1 MEDMGPYACG
11 GGESVSSYGRMG
23 RTRASCDLEVERSIL
38 HCTVVACVK
47 VLQVEQL
54 FLNL

>member
-23 RTRASCDLEVERSIL
+23 RTRASRDLEVERSIL
-38 HCTVVACVK
+38 HCTVACVK